1 MLMFHRAV
9 GGSRYT
15 TLRHQP
21 LSFLDL
27 SHVLAD
33 DRCMLIGKIAQPLTE
48 IEASSG
54 ESIRSPEGET
64 LALIRVVLP
73 VDKSRR

>member
-15 TLRHQP
+15 TLQHEP

-27 SHVLAD
+27 SHVLAE
-33 DRCMLIGKIAQPLTE
+33 DRCMLVAKIAAPWTDMT
-48 IEASSG
+48 ATSG
-54 ESIRSPEGET
+54 QTIRHPEGET
-64 LALIRVVLP
+64 LTLIRVVLP
-73 VDKSRR
+73 VENSR